1 MARSARAGDPEL
13 ATYLMLTRTGAE
25 LCTQSCWTLWCAP
38 RDGAYV
44 AALFPV
50 RCPKV
55 GCRPRDWGEPPRRSD
70 PGAWLLWELG
80 SCSGLVT
87 WPPLPCGECQL
98 TARGCLAQCGGC
110 DLCSPP
116 SRTELRHLPEP
127 VQRLPPPPL
136 PAGVAPACWQ
146 PGPPAWP
153 PQRTPHSAAF
163 PVHAH
168 ELRGEVFG
176 HITYVV
182 LFFLNAAS

>member
-38 RDGAYV
+38 LDGAYM

-55 GCRPRDWGEPPRRSD
+55 GCRPGDWGEPPRRSD

-87 WPPLPCGECQL
+87 WPPLPRGECQL

-110 DLCSPP
+110 DLCLSP

-153 PQRTPHSAAF
+153 PQRTPHSAASQF
-163 PVHAH
+163 TPTSFVGKCLA
-168 ELRGEVFG
+168 
-176 HITYVV
+176 I
-182 LFFLNAAS
+182 